1 VESMGRAGSVDV
13 AIVGGGFSGTMVA
26 VQLARLA
33 GASPLR
39 VAILEK
45 GERFARGVAYGT
57 RSDRHLLNVPAGLMS
72 ALPDEPTHFLDWL
85 RARDPAAHEGT
96 FAPRR
101 LYGDY
106 LDDLLRAA
114 RSGSSVRIDLVGSEA
129 VSMHP
134 AGDPGP
140 FRIATRDGAT
150 IAADRVVLALGH
162 QEPQRLAG
170 WRVDPGPDAYVSNP
184 WSSWAFRGLGRDESV
199 ALIGTGLTAV
209 DLVVEARAGGHRGAI
224 YAISRHGLLPS
235 RHPSS
240 PAPPRPH
247 FSMAPAGAAPTARG
261 LVRRLRADAEA
272 WQADGG
278 DWQSVVDS
286 VRPVAQSLWGS
297 LGDRE
302 RRRFLRHVA
311 SRWDVHRHRLA
322 PAIDDAIQ
330 DSRRSGQFEVIAA
343 RVRGFCHENGGV
355 TVCLQR
361 RGCDESET
369 LRVRRVINCTGPG
382 RDIRACTSPLLRSIL
397 DGGIGRS
404 GPLALGLEV
413 TGSGALV
420 RADGLP
426 HVNLFAVGPL
436 LKERLWETT
445 AVRELRSQALELAR
459 GLLASSTG
467 SHQST

>member
-1 VESMGRAGSVDV
+1 MESMGRAGSVDV
-13 AIVGGGFSGTMVA
+13 AIIGGGFSGTMVA

-39 VAILEK
+39 VAIFEK

-85 RARDPAAHEGT
+85 RARDPSAHEGT

-114 RSGSSVRIDLVGSEA
+114 CSRSSVSIDLIGSEA
-129 VSMHP
+129 VSMNP
-134 AGDPGP
+134 DGDSGP
-140 FRIATRDGAT
+140 FRITTRAGSCV
-150 IAADRVVLALGH
+150 AADRVVLALGH

-170 WRVDPGPDAYVSNP
+170 WKVDPGPDAYVPNP
-184 WSSWAFRGLGRDESV
+184 WSPGAFRGLGRDEPV

-209 DLVVEARAGGHRGAI
+209 DLVVAARAGGHRGPI
-224 YAISRHGLLPS
+224 YAISRHGLLPF

-240 PAPPRPH
+240 PAAPRPH
-247 FSMAPAGAAPTARG
+247 FSMASAGAAPTARG
-261 LVRRLRADAEA
+261 LVRQLRSDARD

-278 DWQSVVDS
+278 DWRSVVDS

-330 DSRRSGQFEVIAA
+330 ASRRSGQFEVIAA
-343 RVRGFCHENGGV
+343 RIRGFRHENGGV
-355 TVCLQR
+355 TVFLQR
-361 RGCDESET
+361 RGCDKSET

-382 RDIRACTSPLLRSIL
+382 RDIRTCPSPFLRSIL
-397 DGGIGRS
+397 DGGIGRP
-404 GPLALGLEV
+404 GPLDLGLDV

-420 RADGLP
+420 RGDGFA
-426 HVNLFAVGPL
+426 HTNLFAIGPL

-445 AVRELRSQALELAR
+445 AVRELRSQALDLAGR
-459 GLLASSTG
+459 LLASSAG

>member
-1 VESMGRAGSVDV
+1 MESMDRAGSVDV
-13 AIVGGGFSGTMVA
+13 AIIGGGFSGTMVA

-33 GASPLR
+33 GGSPLR

-72 ALPDEPTHFLDWL
+72 AFPDDPAHFLDWL
-85 RARDPAAHEGT
+85 RARDPSAREGT

-114 RSGSSVRIDLVGSEA
+114 RSGPLVRIDLVGAEG

-134 AGDPGP
+134 EGDSGP
-140 FRIATRDGAT
+140 FRIATRGGGSID
-150 IAADRVVLALGH
+150 ADRVVLAIGH
-162 QEPQRLAG
+162 QEPQPPAG
-170 WRVDPGPDAYVSNP
+170 WRVPGAGAYVSNP
-184 WSSWAFRGLGRDESV
+184 WSPGALRGLGHDEPV

-209 DLVVEARAGGHRGAI
+209 DLVVEARAGGHRGTI
-224 YAISRHGLLPS
+224 YAISRHGLLPF

-240 PAPPRPH
+240 PAVPRPH
-247 FSMAPAGAAPTARG
+247 FSMASAGAALTARG
-261 LVRRLRADAEA
+261 LLRRIRADAA
-272 WQADGG
+272 SWQADGG
-278 DWQSVVDS
+278 DWRSVVDS
-286 VRPVAQSLWGS
+286 VRPVAQSVWGS

-322 PAIDDAIQ
+322 PEIDDAIQ
-330 DSRRSGQFEVIAA
+330 MATRSGQLKVIAA
-343 RVRGFCHENGGV
+343 RIRDFRRENGGV
-355 TVCLQR
+355 ALSLQR
-361 RGCDESET
+361 RGGDDFET
-369 LRVRRVINCTGPG
+369 LHVRRVINCTGPG
-382 RDIRACTSPLLRSIL
+382 RDIRAGSSLLLRSIL
-397 DGGIGRS
+397 DGGIGRA

-413 TGSGALV
+413 TASGALV

-426 HVNLFAVGPL
+426 HANLFAIGPL

-445 AVRELRSQALELAR
+445 AVRELRSQALDLAR
-459 GLLASSTG
+459 RLLTPSVG
-467 SHQST
+467 RDQST